1 MKIFFIIIFVIFGTI
16 IMNYVNDKALEGLP
30 MFYKISVLIPLVA
43 CAMMIV
49 LFTISLLNEGPD
61 K

>member
-1 MKIFFIIIFVIFGTI
+1 MKIFFIIIFAIFGTI
-16 IMNYVNDKALEGLP
+16 ILDYVMDGALQGLP

>member
-16 IMNYVNDKALEGLP
+16 IMDYVIDGALEGLP
-30 MFYKISVLIPLVA
+30 MFYQISVLIPLVA
-43 CAMMIV
+43 CAMMVV
-49 LFTISLLNEGPD
+49 LFTISLLNKGPD